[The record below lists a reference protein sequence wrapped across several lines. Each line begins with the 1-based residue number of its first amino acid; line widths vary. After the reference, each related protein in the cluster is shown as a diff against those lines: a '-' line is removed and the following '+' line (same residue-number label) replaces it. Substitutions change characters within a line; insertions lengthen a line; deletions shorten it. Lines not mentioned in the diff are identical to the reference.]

1 MTKRHRIAIVSIATV
16 VVLVAVSAVVWFQ
29 RAPLTR
35 QMEQQLSAQF
45 GNEFFT
51 GFDLEPVVP
60 AAEETSSRADDATA
74 AALRLPD
81 PSMSSLSQPRLQIR
95 TPVGQRPTTLRTAA
109 VPAHVI
115 MARYELR
122 FVALE
127 KVATE
132 RLDALYAAGK
142 DEYSRTRHQGRLHHL
157 GLINKYLQAGRLL
170 EKNIDMAFYN
180 LLAELRQEL
189 AQNGHSVERT
199 AAVESEYVSRKNRL
213 RPRFLDRIQ
222 SQ

>member
-16 VVLVAVSAVVWFQ
+16 VVLVAVSAVVWFH
-29 RAPLTR
+29 RAPLSP
-35 QMEQQLSAQF
+35 QMEHRLAVQF
-45 GNEFFT
+45 GSEFFT
-51 GFDLEPVVP
+51 GFDLEPVVAV
-60 AAEETSSRADDATA
+60 AAETPSRADDAA
-74 AALRLPD
+74 AVALRRPD
-81 PSMSSLSQPRLQIR
+81 PSVSSLSQPRLQIR
-95 TPVGQRPTTLRTAA
+95 TPVGQRPTALRPAA

-122 FVALE
+122 FEALE

-170 EKNIDMAFYN
+170 EKNIDTAFYN
-180 LLAELRQEL
+180 LLTELRQEL
-189 AQNGHSVERT
+189 AQNGHGVERA
-199 AAVESEYVSRKNRL
+199 AAVESEYVSRKNRM